1 MREYADLREI
11 ARSTKDNYQIEVL
24 TQKLKETDREYKAKS
39 QEVGFMISGKLVR
52 MRNNNDELY
61 EVKEYIS

>member
-11 ARSTKDNYQIEVL
+11 ARSTGDNYQFEVL
-24 TQKLKETDREYKAKS
+24 TSKLKETDREYKAIS
-39 QEVGFMISGKLVR
+39 QEVGFLISGKLVR
-52 MRNNNDELY
+52 RRNNNDELF